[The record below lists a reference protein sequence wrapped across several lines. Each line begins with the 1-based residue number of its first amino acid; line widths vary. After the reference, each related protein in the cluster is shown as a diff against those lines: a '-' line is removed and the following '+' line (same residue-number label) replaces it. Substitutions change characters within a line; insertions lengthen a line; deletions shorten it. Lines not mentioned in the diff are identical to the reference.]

1 MGQPAHRERAVVVTF
16 CIGIRVN
23 QGVVALSD
31 TRVLRGNEMST
42 KSKLSMLGDGGGEAV
57 VMTSGLRSVRDKV
70 VARLEDELRAATTPH
85 RRMHELATA
94 YGQVLRTV
102 RTEDEEAL
110 NAGGLSF
117 NSHAIL
123 AGQFAD
129 DDQPVLMHVYPEGNW
144 VEATDDAPYVI
155 IGRTTSGKPILDR
168 LLTVDTPLDRAL
180 ALAYVAFDAT
190 RASASDVDFPVDVA
204 VLERNRD
211 RFVSRRYTSDD
222 LGPVHDAWLDGL
234 RATLDALP
242 TDWSRPLLTIPE
254 QESP

>member
-1 MGQPAHRERAVVVTF
+1 VVVVTF

-23 QGVVALSD
+23 DGLVALSD
-31 TRVLRGNEMST
+31 TRVLRGNETST
-42 KSKLSMLGDGGGEAV
+42 KSKLSMLGDGVGESV
-57 VMTSGLRSVRDKV
+57 LMTSGLRSIRDKV
-70 VARLEDELRAATTPH
+70 VARLEDDLRGAATAH
-85 RRMHELATA
+85 RRLHELATA
-94 YGQVLRTV
+94 YGQVLRDV

-110 NAGGLSF
+110 QAGGLSF

-129 DDQPVLMHVYPEGNW
+129 DQEHVLMHVYPEGNW

-168 LLTVDTPLDRAL
+168 LLTIDTPLDRAL

-204 VLERNRD
+204 VLGRDRD
-211 RFVSRRYTSDD
+211 RFVGGRYTSDD
-222 LGPVHDAWLDGL
+222 LGNVHDAWFDGL
-234 RATLDALP
+234 RAALDALP
-242 TDWSRPLLTIPE
+242 TDWSRPLLAAPAE
-254 QESP
+254 EAP